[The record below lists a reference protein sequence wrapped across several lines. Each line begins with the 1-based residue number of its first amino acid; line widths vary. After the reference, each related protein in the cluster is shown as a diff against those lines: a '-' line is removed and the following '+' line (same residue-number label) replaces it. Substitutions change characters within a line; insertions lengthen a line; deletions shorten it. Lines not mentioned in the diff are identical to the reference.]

1 MTGCLEI
8 VRIPN
13 MRDWFQEGDRR
24 NLVASVASGALVS
37 WKKMAFLSF
46 VLLICIALE

>member
-8 VRIPN
+8 VRLPN
-13 MRDWFQEGDRR
+13 MREWFQEGDRR

-37 WKKMAFLSF
+37 GKKNFQH
-46 VLLICIALE
+46 